1 MNLLTKEFLWSP
13 YQFAF
18 LGFFLLL
25 YLAESQF
32 RWSRKTVL
40 VASIFVA
47 LSLSVYLF
55 GPNLKAKWWL
65 IDDHEIFYFL
75 KSKNSQQNW
84 IQFFEILLNQ
94 TEVGSFGN
102 SQRYRSSYYF
112 LRVFETLL
120 WKDNP
125 LLWYSFRLVIT
136 ALFSFSI
143 LKLLT
148 KYFSFS
154 LSILFLLSVFS
165 LRYWSDIFSRMAT
178 SETYA
183 VFGISLILI
192 GISNYRDQSQNSIW
206 TYVSIAVGAMIAE
219 GSKENFLFLISI
231 PLVILFLE
239 RKASNTLSSKIVLTV
254 PIIYAGSILLSLYIF
269 FRKVQVDIYGNS
281 TKASD
286 RLSVFLNYL
295 NNELVVGCMI
305 LIGILILLIAFHS
318 IKSKKYSVSF
328 PELIPF
334 FFFGLLLIN
343 ILFYSANWPTN
354 SRYDFPGLLGYQC
367 AIVFSVY
374 LIVSKV
380 LDLAKEPYPEKK
392 IVTNVILVF
401 FLCSFAPLSGITNL
415 QRDSRFN
422 MKRTQEFTSF
432 LNNFLAD
439 KTDRFIIFYINQALD
454 FEPVDS
460 FSRFM
465 NYHED
470 SRKRMLKVT
479 EADAE
484 SEFKNGLLN
493 YLRTISKDGSLERKI
508 IPFDLNALKGSSCIL
523 LLFPPASLKEAPN
536 VPECKTVD
544 IKIVPFQ

>member
-206 TYVSIAVGAMIAE
+206 TYVSIAVGVMIAE
-219 GSKENFLFLISI
+219 GSKENFLFLI
-231 PLVILFLE
+231 PFL
-239 RKASNTLSSKIVLTV
+239 S
-254 PIIYAGSILLSLYIF
+254 
-269 FRKVQVDIYGNS
+269 
-281 TKASD
+281 
-286 RLSVFLNYL
+286 
-295 NNELVVGCMI
+295 
-305 LIGILILLIAFHS
+305 
-318 IKSKKYSVSF
+318 
-328 PELIPF
+328 
-334 FFFGLLLIN
+334 
-343 ILFYSANWPTN
+343 
-354 SRYDFPGLLGYQC
+354 
-367 AIVFSVY
+367 
-374 LIVSKV
+374 
-380 LDLAKEPYPEKK
+380 
-392 IVTNVILVF
+392 
-401 FLCSFAPLSGITNL
+401 
-415 QRDSRFN
+415 
-422 MKRTQEFTSF
+422 
-432 LNNFLAD
+432 
-439 KTDRFIIFYINQALD
+439 
-454 FEPVDS
+454 
-460 FSRFM
+460 
-465 NYHED
+465 
-470 SRKRMLKVT
+470 
-479 EADAE
+479 
-484 SEFKNGLLN
+484 
-493 YLRTISKDGSLERKI
+493 
-508 IPFDLNALKGSSCIL
+508 
-523 LLFPPASLKEAPN
+523 
-536 VPECKTVD
+536 
-544 IKIVPFQ
+544 